1 MLIPHS
7 RLTILTACISATLLL
22 SACQP
27 TNEDATT
34 IDSTTE
40 NAAAKNVA
48 TDTTAVDPHAGH
60 DMGATS
66 SSNAMAMGNDAE
78 SAVLK
83 EYKASM
89 TDMHTQMMR
98 GMAYNDPDSAFA
110 QGMLG
115 HHTGALAMA
124 KIELKYGADK
134 QMRQLAQEII
144 KAQKIEMKQMQKW
157 LDSHPDASAPMA
169 DTQAMQQAYSEGM
182 NTMHG
187 EMMLGITDPLA
198 DMAFARG
205 MLPHHKGA
213 VAMAQVQLQYGKDPE
228 MLQLAQEIIKAQ
240 QPEIEQMQ
248 NWIKANGGTIPN

>member
-7 RLTILTACISATLLL
+7 RLAILSASISAALLL

-27 TNEDATT
+27 VNEDAAT

-40 NAAAKNVA
+40 NAAAETVA
-48 TDTTAVDPHAGH
+48 TDTAALDPHAGH
-60 DMGATS
+60 DMGAN
-66 SSNAMAMGNDAE
+66 SNSDAMTMQNDAE
-78 SAVLK
+78 SAMLK

-89 TDMHTQMMR
+89 TDMHAQMMR
-98 GMAYNDPDSAFA
+98 GVAFNDPDSAFA

-124 KIELKYGADK
+124 EIELKYGTDK

-169 DTQAMQQAYSEGM
+169 DTQAMQQAYNEGM
-182 NTMHG
+182 DTMHG
-187 EMMLGITDPLA
+187 KMMIGITDPLA

-228 MLQLAQEIIKAQ
+228 MLQLAQEIITAQ